1 MKEKFTSGQRK
12 TLLLCF
18 LCYSAAYTG
27 RLNLSAA
34 LPGLRDGMALT
45 AAQAG
50 MFQTVFALI
59 YAVGQ
64 IVNGAR
70 ADRASIRRSIG
81 TGLILS
87 AVCNVLLAA
96 SDNYVLMM
104 ALWALNGAAQSM
116 LWAPIVKLASMWFHG
131 AQRER
136 ASFILSIT
144 VILGHFAAWAVSGA
158 LASAFS
164 WRWSFVIPSVFMAV
178 MGVAAILTVRDRPET
193 ALNGDTES
201 TAVSDAPAMPIKKL
215 ICGTGLA
222 ALLVC
227 CICIGFVRDGVVT
240 WAPTI
245 LAADFGEGSLSST
258 MLSLIIPVLNLG
270 GVLLV
275 RRCYYLFRGSA
286 RGAVSILLAVSALL
300 SAALLGLWKNAALCA
315 LLMGLCCAANF
326 GVNPLLNALIPM
338 DYDKSGRVGLVAG
351 LIDCFIYIGS
361 ALTGV
366 AAGAVIDVVGWQG
379 VYAMW
384 IVVSAV
390 GAAFGIAAIRGEK
403 RMKNQINV

>member
-144 VILGHFAAWAVSGA
+144 VIFGHFAAWAVSGA

-164 WRWSFVIPSVFMAV
+164 WRWSFVIPSVLMAV

-403 RMKNQINV
+403 RMKNQINA

>member
-34 LPGLRDGMALT
+34 LPGLRDGMTLT

-70 ADRASIRRSIG
+70 ADRTSIRRSIG

-144 VILGHFAAWAVSGA
+144 VIFGHFAAWAVSGA

-227 CICIGFVRDGVVT
+227 CIC
-240 WAPTI
+240 
-245 LAADFGEGSLSST
+245 FG
-258 MLSLIIPVLNLG
+258 
-270 GVLLV
+270 LL
-275 RRCYYLFRGSA
+275 
-286 RGAVSILLAVSALL
+286 
-300 SAALLGLWKNAALCA
+300 
-315 LLMGLCCAANF
+315 
-326 GVNPLLNALIPM
+326 
-338 DYDKSGRVGLVAG
+338 
-351 LIDCFIYIGS
+351 
-361 ALTGV
+361 
-366 AAGAVIDVVGWQG
+366 
-379 VYAMW
+379 
-384 IVVSAV
+384 
-390 GAAFGIAAIRGEK
+390 
-403 RMKNQINV
+403 

>member
-1 MKEKFTSGQRK
+1 
-12 TLLLCF
+12 
-18 LCYSAAYTG
+18 
-27 RLNLSAA
+27 
-34 LPGLRDGMALT
+34 
-45 AAQAG
+45 
-50 MFQTVFALI
+50 
-59 YAVGQ
+59 
-64 IVNGAR
+64 
-70 ADRASIRRSIG
+70 
-81 TGLILS
+81 
-87 AVCNVLLAA
+87 
-96 SDNYVLMM
+96 
-104 ALWALNGAAQSM
+104 M

-144 VILGHFAAWAVSGA
+144 VIFGHFAAWAVSGA

-338 DYDKSGRVGLVAG
+338 DYDKSGRIGLVAG

-403 RMKNQINV
+403 RMKNQINA

>member
-70 ADRASIRRSIG
+70 ADRTSIRRSIG

-87 AVCNVLLAA
+87 AVCNVLLSA

-144 VILGHFAAWAVSGA
+144 VIFGHFAAWVVSGA

-300 SAALLGLWKNAALCA
+300 STALLGLWKNAALCA

-390 GAAFGIAAIRGEK
+390 GTAFGIAAIRGEK

>member
-12 TLLLCF
+12 TLLICF

-59 YAVGQ
+59 YAIGQ

-70 ADRASIRRSIG
+70 ADHTSIRRSIG

-87 AVCNVLLAA
+87 AVCNLLLAV
-96 SDNYVLMM
+96 SNNYALMLG
-104 ALWALNGAAQSM
+104 LWALNGAAQSM
-116 LWAPIVKLASMWFHG
+116 LWTPIVKLASMWFSG

-136 ASFILSIT
+136 ASFVLSIT
-144 VILGHFAAWAVSGA
+144 VIFGHFAAWALSGA
-158 LASAFS
+158 LASVLN
-164 WRWSFVIPSVFMAV
+164 WRYSFAIPPVLMTA
-178 MGVAAILTVRDRPET
+178 MGIAAIVAVRDRPET
-193 ALNGDTES
+193 APAEES
-201 TAVSDAPAMPIKKL
+201 ASATVSGAAAMPMWKL
-215 ICGTGLA
+215 LGGTGLA

-227 CICIGFVRDGVVT
+227 CVCHGFVRDGVVA

-245 LAADFGEGSLSST
+245 LSVDLGEGSLNPT

-270 GVLLV
+270 GVILV
-275 RRCYYLFRGSA
+275 RRCYYLLKGSA
-286 RGAVSILLAVSALL
+286 RGAVSILLTVSALL
-300 SAALLGLWKNAALCA
+300 SAALMRLWKNGALCA
-315 LLMGLCCAANF
+315 LLMGLCCAANY
-326 GVNPLLNALIPM
+326 GINPLLTTLIPM

-351 LIDCFIYIGS
+351 LIDCFIYVGS

-366 AAGAVIDVVGWQG
+366 AAGAVIDAIGWQG

-384 IVVSAV
+384 IAVSV
-390 GAAFGIAAIRGEK
+390 IGSVFGVAAIRGEK
-403 RMKNQINV
+403 RMKSQINL

>member
-70 ADRASIRRSIG
+70 ADRAGIRRSIG

-87 AVCNVLLAA
+87 AACNVLLAV
-96 SDNYVLMM
+96 SDNYALMLV
-104 ALWALNGAAQSM
+104 LWALNGAAQSM
-116 LWAPIVKLASMWFHG
+116 LWTPIVKLTSMWFHG

-136 ASFILSIT
+136 ASFVLAVT
-144 VILGHFAAWAVSGA
+144 VIFGHFAAWALSGA
-158 LASAFS
+158 LASVLS
-164 WRWSFVIPSVFMAV
+164 WRWSFAIPPVLMVV
-178 MGVAAILTVRDRPET
+178 MGVAAILAVRDRPET
-193 ALNGDTES
+193 VLADDTEG
-201 TAVSDAPAMPIKKL
+201 AAAADMPAMPIKKL

-227 CICIGFVRDGVVT
+227 CICTGFVRDGVVT

-245 LAADFGEGSLSST
+245 LAADFGDGSLNSA

-270 GVLLV
+270 GVILV
-275 RRCYYLFRGSA
+275 RRCYYLLKGSA
-286 RGAVSILLAVSALL
+286 RGAVSILLAVGALL
-300 SAALLGLWKNAALCA
+300 SAALMGLWKNAALCA
-315 LLMGLCCAANF
+315 LLMGLCCAVNY
-326 GVNPLLNALIPM
+326 GINPLLTTIIPM

-351 LIDCFIYIGS
+351 LIDCFIYVGS

-366 AAGAVIDVVGWQG
+366 AAGAVIDAVGWQG